1 MKVCTACGKQFDRSV
16 WTCPSCGDTP
26 KRIEGYLAF
35 ASELAEVSEGFEARF
50 FAQLAQ
56 LEAGNFWFRSRN
68 RLIIWVLQYYFPQ
81 AKSFLEIGCGTGFVL
96 SGIER
101 AFPSLKLYGSEIFT
115 TGLDFA
121 AQRLSRAE
129 LFQMDARKIPFENEF
144 NVIGAFDVLEHIKED
159 GTVLSQMYRAVHNG
173 GGIVLTV
180 PQHPWLWSQADDY
193 AHHVRRYSEQEL
205 KTQVEQAGFKVI
217 RMTSFVSLLLPL
229 MLISRLKQRR
239 PNPDYDVTSELR
251 ISGWINA
258 ILENILTL
266 ERTMI
271 QFGISLPVGGSMLLV
286 AKKL

>member
-1 MKVCTACGKQFDRSV
+1 
-16 WTCPSCGDTP
+16 
-26 KRIEGYLAF
+26 
-35 ASELAEVSEGFEARF
+35 
-50 FAQLAQ
+50 
-56 LEAGNFWFRSRN
+56 
-68 RLIIWVLQYYFPQ
+68 
-81 AKSFLEIGCGTGFVL
+81 
-96 SGIER
+96 
-101 AFPSLKLYGSEIFT
+101 
-115 TGLDFA
+115 
-121 AQRLSRAE
+121 
-129 LFQMDARKIPFENEF
+129 
-144 NVIGAFDVLEHIKED
+144 
-159 GTVLSQMYRAVHNG
+159 MYRAVHNG